1 MDFPEGDHNPPH
13 GLPRQH
19 EWNFGLLPRHCSQS
33 QWSGGVWA
41 FCWFPVLALPF
52 YRKGELQQCWWGRSP
67 EEKPFPCQA
76 AGGMCWEKRM
86 RALKPNLPP
95 RAPQATEPHTGYQAH
110 KTQLAFIRLLQGR
123 LWTEPNHTFPLFP
136 GIPTG
141 SRKQVSIKLALPYHF
156 HFCDRDSLS
165 FWFIHSQMMALE
177 KKTFRTQWKVDT
189 WI

>member
-1 MDFPEGDHNPPH
+1 MDFPEVDHNPLMDYP
-13 GLPRQH
+13 GSMSEILVCCLDTAPRASDQG
-19 EWNFGLLPRHCSQS
+19 EFEPSADFLCWLCPFTGRVSCSS
-33 QWSGGVWA
+33 
-41 FCWFPVLALPF
+41 
-52 YRKGELQQCWWGRSP
+52 
-67 EEKPFPCQA
+67 
-76 AGGMCWEKRM
+76 AGGEGPQRKSPSLAKQQERCAERRRWEP
-86 RALKPNLPP
+86 LNPTSHPEPP
-95 RAPQATEPHTGYQAH
+95 RPQSPTGYQAH
-110 KTQLAFIRLLQGR
+110 KTQLAFIRLLHGR